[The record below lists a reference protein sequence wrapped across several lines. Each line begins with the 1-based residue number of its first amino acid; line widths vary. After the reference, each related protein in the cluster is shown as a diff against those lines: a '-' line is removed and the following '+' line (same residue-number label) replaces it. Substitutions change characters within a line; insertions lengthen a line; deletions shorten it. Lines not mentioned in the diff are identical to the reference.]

1 MTQITGLPASAPSEL
16 STDFPA
22 DSRADLPVD
31 LPVAVT
37 GATGAQGGATARALL
52 RAGRRVRALT
62 RDTTSPAA
70 TELAA
75 LGAEVVR
82 ADFDDRASLTAA
94 LDGAGALFAMSTPF
108 GTDLDTEVR
117 QGTALLDAAA
127 TTGVR
132 HVLFTSATNADR
144 STGIP
149 HFDTKQRIEQHLA
162 GLDLPWTV
170 IGPAAFLDN
179 YANDWTLE
187 SLREGVFHLPMPPGV
202 PIAVISAETIGAFA
216 AHVLAHPAAYSGR
229 RIDIASQW
237 CTGEQIA
244 AAITAAS
251 GRPIR
256 CEEVPLAVV
265 ETYSEDLAAMFRYF
279 QEPGLDIDTDAL
291 HAAHPDIEWQ
301 SLESW
306 AAGQAWDL

>member
-1 MTQITGLPASAPSEL
+1 M
-16 STDFPA
+16 
-22 DSRADLPVD
+22 
-31 LPVAVT
+31 AVT

-52 RAGRRVRALT
+52 RAGRPVRALT
-62 RDTTSPAA
+62 RDPDSPAA
-70 TELAA
+70 RELAA
-75 LGAEVVR
+75 LGAEPAR
-82 ADFDDRASLTAA
+82 ADFDDPASLAAA

-127 TTGVR
+127 ATGVG
-132 HVLFTSATNADR
+132 HVVFTSATNADR

-149 HFDTKQRIEQHLA
+149 HFDSKQRIEQHLA

-202 PIAVISAETIGAFA
+202 PLPVIAAETIGEFA
-216 AHVLAHPAAYSGR
+216 AHVLTHPDAYAGR

-244 AAITAAS
+244 AAITAAG
-251 GRPIR
+251 GRPVR
-256 CEEVPLAVV
+256 CQEVPLSVV

-279 QEPGLDIDTDAL
+279 QEVGLEIDTAAL
-291 HAAHPDIEWQ
+291 HAEHPTVDWRT
-301 SLESW
+301 LEDW
-306 AAGQAWDL
+306 AAGQTWDL

>member
-1 MTQITGLPASAPSEL
+1 MTQINAK
-16 STDFPA
+16 
-22 DSRADLPVD
+22 

-52 RAGRRVRALT
+52 RTGCPVRALT
-62 RDTTSPAA
+62 RDTDSASA
-70 TELAA
+70 RELSS
-75 LGAEVVR
+75 LGAELVR
-82 ADFDDRASLTAA
+82 ADFDDPASLTAA

-117 QGTALLDAAA
+117 QGIALLDAAA
-127 TTGVR
+127 ATTGLR
-132 HVLFTSATNADR
+132 HVVFTSATNADR

-149 HFDTKQRIEQHLA
+149 HFDSKQRIEQHLA

-202 PIAVISAETIGAFA
+202 PLPVIAAETIGAFA
-216 AHVLAHPAAYSGR
+216 AHVLTHPDAYAGK

-256 CEEVPLAVV
+256 CQEVPLSVV

-279 QEPGLDIDTDAL
+279 QEVGLDIDTDTL
-291 HAAHPDIEWQ
+291 HAEHPTVEWR
-301 SLESW
+301 SLEDW
-306 AAGQAWDL
+306 AAGQPWDL

>member
-1 MTQITGLPASAPSEL
+1 MTQITE
-16 STDFPA
+16 
-22 DSRADLPVD
+22 

-52 RAGRRVRALT
+52 RAGRPVRALT
-62 RDTTSPAA
+62 RAVDSPAA
-70 TELAA
+70 RELSA
-75 LGAEVVR
+75 LGADLVR
-82 ADFDDRASLTAA
+82 ADFDDPASLAAA

-108 GTDLDTEVR
+108 GTELDTEVR
-117 QGTALLDAAA
+117 QGIALLDAAA
-127 TTGVR
+127 AAGVR
-132 HVLFTSATNADR
+132 HVVFTSATNADR

-179 YANDWTLE
+179 YANDWTLQ
-187 SLREGVFHLPMPPGV
+187 SLREGVYHLPMPPGV
-202 PIAVISAETIGAFA
+202 PLPVIAAETIGAFA
-216 AHVLAHPAAYSGR
+216 AHVLTHPEAYTGR

-244 AAITAAS
+244 AAIAAAS

-279 QEPGLDIDTDAL
+279 QEPGLDVDTAAL
-291 HAAHPDIEWQ
+291 HAAHPGIRWQ
-301 SLESW
+301 TVEEW
-306 AAGQAWDL
+306 AAEQPWER

>member
-1 MTQITGLPASAPSEL
+1 MTQISE
-16 STDFPA
+16 
-22 DSRADLPVD
+22 

-52 RAGRRVRALT
+52 RAGRTVRALT
-62 RDTTSPAA
+62 RDPRSPAA
-70 TELAA
+70 RRLGS
-75 LGAEVVR
+75 LGAEPVF
-82 ADFDDRASLTAA
+82 ADFDDPASLTAA

-127 TTGVR
+127 ATGVR
-132 HVLFTSATNADR
+132 HVVLTSATNADR

-170 IGPAAFLDN
+170 LGPAAFLDN
-179 YANDWTLE
+179 YANDWTLR

-202 PIAVISAETIGAFA
+202 PLPVISTETIGAFA
-216 AHVLAHPAAYSGR
+216 AHVLAHPDAYTGR
-229 RIDIASQW
+229 RIDLASQW

-244 AAITAAS
+244 AAIAAAA

-265 ETYSEDLAAMFRYF
+265 ETHSHDLAAMFRYF
-279 QEPGLDIDTDAL
+279 QDPGLDVDIDAL
-291 HAAHPDIEWQ
+291 HAAHPQIHWQ
-301 SLESW
+301 TVEEW
-306 AAGQAWDL
+306 AAGRRWDL